1 MPMSTVGNIISSAA
15 SKKVANLLGGN
26 TISSSAAKLF
36 SKGLVKNLTKINSAG
51 NEYIQF
57 PRNLLG
63 RSDITQ
69 YTYLYCKHETI
80 LDSEGNQQKTN
91 LGAIYL
97 PLPLELNVDYKS
109 NWSSADSGIS
119 GTSGIQTAIKSAY
132 QTGRLNAEEA
142 KRILMEAG
150 MPAAQDTA
158 WYAGAKM
165 SFEAAEG
172 VGRAGVE
179 NAIQRVLNPMKLLNW
194 NAPDFRSF
202 TFTYELTPANGEE
215 AESLN
220 EIIYWLKRFIHTPSA
235 PGSATLLYPPLW
247 DIHFIDATAGDGKS
261 PNKFLFKTEE
271 CAITGVSVDYL
282 AKGRVFHRT
291 GEDGKG
297 YHAPNGV
304 KISIAFTETK
314 ILTQNDFG
322 NTYSSNSVTP

>member
-109 NWSSADSGIS
+109 NWSSADSGIT
-119 GTSGIQTAIKSAY
+119 GTPGIQTA
-132 QTGRLNAEEA
+132 GGLNVGEA
-142 KRILMEAG
+142 GRILKDAAG
-150 MPAAQDTA
+150 
-158 WYAGAKM
+158 YAGAKIL
-165 SFEAAEG
+165 FEAAEG

-247 DIHFIDATAGDGKS
+247 DIYFIDATAGDGKS